1 MFDASQHDSARPL
14 ILTVPGLNSSGP
26 THWQS
31 LWEELRDD
39 CVRVELGMWSRPHRN
54 TWVAKLSHAITAAR
68 RPVILCAHSLGC
80 LTVAWWSLLEGQR
93 HDGPVA
99 GALLVAPPDCDRRRL
114 PPPLAEFRSVPRG
127 ALPFPSIVVAS
138 RNDPYAE
145 IGFARDLAADWG
157 SSFVDGGMLG
167 HINAAS
173 DLGDWPFG
181 EGLLDLLAAKTRTG
195 KDLGRIDRMQ
205 LELARPFNR
214 PSMDHGAETGTR
226 AR

>member
-1 MFDASQHDSARPL
+1 MFDASQHDSESPL
-14 ILTVPGLNSSGP
+14 VLTVPGLNSSGP

-31 LWEELRDD
+31 LWEEGRDD
-39 CVRVELGMWSRPHRN
+39 CARVELGMWSRPHRN
-54 TWVAKLSHAITAAR
+54 TWVAKLSHAIAAAR

-80 LTVAWWSLLEGQR
+80 LTVAWWALLEGQR

-114 PPPLAEFRSVPRG
+114 PQPLVQFQPVPRMV
-127 ALPFPSIVVAS
+127 LPFPSIVVAS
-138 RNDPYAE
+138 RNDPYAG

-157 SSFVDGGMLG
+157 SGFVDVGMLG

-173 DLGDWPFG
+173 DIGNWPFG
-181 EGLLDLLAAKTRTG
+181 EGLLDLLVANAVAGREV
-195 KDLGRIDRMQ
+195 GRITRAQ
-205 LELARPFNR
+205 LEPVRPFNR
-214 PSMDHGAETGTR
+214 PGTDNGAETGTG

>member
-1 MFDASQHDSARPL
+1 MTDASQHDRARPL

-26 THWQS
+26 AHWQS
-31 LWEELRDD
+31 LWEKSRED
-39 CVRVELGMWSRPHRN
+39 CVRAELGTWSRPHRN

-80 LTVAWWSLLEGQR
+80 LAVAWWSLLEGQGR
-93 HDGPVA
+93 DGPVA

-114 PPPLAEFRSVPRG
+114 PEPLVQFQPVPRT
-127 ALPFPSIVVAS
+127 ALPFPSIVAAS

-145 IGFARDLAADWG
+145 IGFARELAAQWG
-157 SSFVDGGMLG
+157 SSFVDVGMLG

-173 DLGDWPFG
+173 DIGDWPFG
-181 EGLLDLLAAKTRTG
+181 EGLLDLLAAEAGTG
-195 KDLGRIDRMQ
+195 KGVGRVDRAQ
-205 LELARPFNR
+205 LEPVRPFNR
-214 PSMDHGAETGTR
+214 PSTDNGAETGTR

>member
-1 MFDASQHDSARPL
+1 MFDASQHDVARPL

-31 LWEELRDD
+31 RWEEIRDD
-39 CVRVELGMWSRPHRN
+39 CVRAELGMWSRPHRN
-54 TWVAKLSHAITAAR
+54 TWVAKLSHAIAAAR
-68 RPVILCAHSLGC
+68 RPVVLCAHSLGC
-80 LTVAWWSLLEGQR
+80 LAVAWWALLEGQGQ
-93 HDGPVA
+93 DGPVA

-114 PPPLAEFRSVPRG
+114 PQPLIQFQPVPRR
-127 ALPFPSIVVAS
+127 ALPFPSVVVAS

-157 SSFVDGGMLG
+157 SGFVDVGMLG

-173 DLGDWPFG
+173 DIGDWPFG
-181 EGLLDLLAAKTRTG
+181 EGLLDLLVAKALTG
-195 KDLGRIDRMQ
+195 ADVARVGREQLGPV
-205 LELARPFNR
+205 RPFNR
-214 PSMDHGAETGTR
+214 PGADKGAQNGSD